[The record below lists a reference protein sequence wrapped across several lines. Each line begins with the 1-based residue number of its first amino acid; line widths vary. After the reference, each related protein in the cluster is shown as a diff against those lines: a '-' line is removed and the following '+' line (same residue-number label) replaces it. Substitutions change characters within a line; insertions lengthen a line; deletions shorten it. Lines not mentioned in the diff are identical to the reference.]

1 MVACLQSFDPTLPNG
16 HASSDMSGMTQQP
29 ATDRADVNCTT
40 SSIQG
45 LGLGTSGGPNIAVV
59 AASAADA
66 VAGGPSGGSSSSSSE
81 QGAGASIDKG
91 GGVGSEA
98 AAAPT
103 LCRCSVALVAA
114 GKLREANVQEGSSCF
129 GGEGS
134 ACEAAF
140 RCFVVAVHSL
150 QGLDLQVRGGSGGR
164 SALAAPGDMCEFGL

>member
-1 MVACLQSFDPTLPNG
+1 MLACLQSFDPTLPNG

-29 ATDRADVNCTT
+29 ATDRAGVHCTT

-59 AASAADA
+59 AAAAADA

-91 GGVGSEA
+91 GGA

-114 GKLREANVQEGSSCF
+114 GKLKEANVQEGSSCF

-150 QGLDLQVRGGSGGR
+150 QGLDLQVRGGSGGGQ
-164 SALAAPGDMCEFGL
+164 ALAAPGGICELGL